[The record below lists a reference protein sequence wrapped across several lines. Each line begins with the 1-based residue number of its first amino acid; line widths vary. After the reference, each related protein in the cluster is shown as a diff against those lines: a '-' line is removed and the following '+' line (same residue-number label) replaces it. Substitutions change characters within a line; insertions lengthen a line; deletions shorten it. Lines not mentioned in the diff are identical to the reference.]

1 MLQSQSIRMSQG
13 ALAPGTLLAGKFR
26 VVSLL
31 GEGGMGAVY
40 QIEHEITK
48 HRRALKLLHKSMA
61 QLPSVVERFLR
72 EASAA
77 GRVGNPHIV
86 ETFDA
91 GVLDTGEPYLV
102 MEILRGEPLSARIAR
117 GPMPVLEVVD
127 LVGQACGGVQAA
139 HDAGIVHRDLKPD
152 NLFVT
157 EGVDGKPFVKILDF
171 GISKFDS
178 TKTGG
183 LQLTQE
189 GAALGTPYYM
199 PPEQIRGEG
208 SLDARA
214 DVYALGV
221 ILYECLAGVRPFE
234 AETLPHLAILIHTGD
249 AQPIAQRRPDL
260 PAGFAELVHRAMT
273 ADRALRT
280 QSAAELRAQLEQ
292 YGGVGFRTRV
302 PSGAGTPVSVAPAR
316 SLSPRPLATSGAGVS
331 MGASSAVT
339 GKKPPPLLLALGGVG
354 LFLATAL
361 GAGLWWQHSRSA
373 PLEIASAAPI
383 VPDPTQTSSL
393 TPVQVSGAP
402 AIRSTEAAPPGASEK
417 GRLPSVA
424 PALADPRFAL
434 GTAAGSASAAPRAPQ
449 SGLGSAAPRAAA
461 TRPIGRADERGLAKD
476 NPFK

>member
-1 MLQSQSIRMSQG
+1 MSEG
-13 ALAPGTLLAGKFR
+13 AIASGTVLAGKFR

-40 QIEHEITK
+40 EIEHELTK
-48 HRRALKLLHKSMA
+48 HRRALKLLHASMT
-61 QLPSVVERFLR
+61 QMPSVVERFLR

-102 MEILRGEPLSARIAR
+102 MEILRGEPLSTRIAG
-117 GPMPVLEVVD
+117 GPMAVAEVVD
-127 LVGQACGGVQAA
+127 LIAQSCAGVQAA
-139 HDAGIVHRDLKPD
+139 HEAGIVHRDLKPD

-157 EGVDGKPFVKILDF
+157 DVEGRPFVKLLDF
-171 GISKFDS
+171 GISKFDPS
-178 TKTGG
+178 KTGG

-234 AETLPHLAILIHTGD
+234 AETLPHLAILIHTGE
-249 AQPIAQRRPDL
+249 AVPIAQQRPDL
-260 PAGFAELVHRAMT
+260 PPGFAELVHSAMT
-273 ADRALRT
+273 ADRTKRT
-280 QSAAELRAQLEQ
+280 QSASALRTALEA
-292 YGGVGFRTRV
+292 YGGVGFRTRI
-302 PSGAGTPVSVAPAR
+302 PSGSNPPLSMAPAR
-316 SLSPRPLATSGAGVS
+316 SIAPRPLATSGAGVS
-331 MGASSAVT
+331 MGASAPEARK
-339 GKKPPPLLLALGGVG
+339 GQGPLLIALGGVG
-354 LFLATAL
+354 LAVAAAV
-361 GAGLWWQHSRSA
+361 GGGLWWQHSRSA
-373 PLEIASAAPI
+373 AVDIASAAP
-383 VPDPTQTSSL
+383 VMPGPAEPSS
-393 TPVQVSGAP
+393 
-402 AIRSTEAAPPGASEK
+402 AAPGTVTPPAVSTQVAPSASEK
-417 GRLPSVA
+417 PASPSVA

-434 GTAAGSASAAPRAPQ
+434 GAPATSGSAALRATQSAV
-449 SGLGSAAPRAAA
+449 GSAAPHPAH
-461 TRPIGRADERGLAKD
+461 PVGRADERGLAKD

>member
-1 MLQSQSIRMSQG
+1 MSEG
-13 ALAPGTLLAGKFR
+13 PLAPGTLLDRKFR
-26 VVSLL
+26 IVSLL

-61 QLPSVVERFLR
+61 AVPSVVERFLR

-91 GVLDTGEPYLV
+91 GVLESGEPYLV
-102 MEILRGEPLSARIAR
+102 MEMLRGEPLSARIAR
-117 GPMPVLEVVD
+117 GPMPLADVID
-127 LVGQACGGVQAA
+127 LLGQACAGVQAA

-157 EGVDGKPFVKILDF
+157 EAPDGRPFVKILDF

-178 TKTGG
+178 AKTGG

-234 AETLPHLAILIHTGD
+234 AETLPHLAILIHTGEPKPL
-249 AQPIAQRRPDL
+249 AELRPDL
-260 PAGFAELVHRAMT
+260 PPGFAEVVHAAMT
-273 ADRALRT
+273 ANRDKRT
-280 QSAAELRAQLEQ
+280 QTAAELRAALATH
-292 YGGVGFRTRV
+292 GGIGFRTHV
-302 PSGAGTPVSVAPAR
+302 PLSMAPPSVAPAR
-316 SLSPRPLATSGAGVS
+316 SLAPPKHLATSGAGVS
-331 MGASSAVT
+331 LGASAPEP
-339 GKKPPPLLLALGGVG
+339 KKSPVPLALGLGGFGLAATVAIAGV
-354 LFLATAL
+354 
-361 GAGLWWQHSRSA
+361 LWWQHA
-373 PLEIASAAPI
+373 HAQPTEISSAAPV
-383 VPDPTQTSSL
+383 VPGPTQAS
-393 TPVQVSGAP
+393 PPAP
-402 AIRSTEAAPPGASEK
+402 AN
-417 GRLPSVA
+417 V
-424 PALADPRFAL
+424 
-434 GTAAGSASAAPRAPQ
+434 GTAAGA
-449 SGLGSAAPRAAA
+449 AAA
-461 TRPIGRADERGLAKD
+461 TTAAPAASEKSEPPSVSPAVIDPRVLAAPPSSVKPAQTAVGSGAPHAAAPHGRADERGLAKD

>member
-1 MLQSQSIRMSQG
+1 MSEG
-13 ALAPGTLLAGKFR
+13 ALAAGTLLAGKFR

-48 HRRALKLLHKSMA
+48 HRRALKLLHASMA
-61 QLPSVVERFLR
+61 QMPSVVERFLR

-102 MEILRGEPLSARIAR
+102 MEILRGEPLSGRIAR

-152 NLFVT
+152 NLFLT
-157 EGVDGKPFVKILDF
+157 EGADGRPFVKILDF

-178 TKTGG
+178 AKTGG

-234 AETLPHLAILIHTGD
+234 AETLPHLAVLIHTGE
-249 AQPIAQRRPDL
+249 AVPLSQHRPDL
-260 PAGFAELVHRAMT
+260 PPGFAELVHHAMT
-273 ADRALRT
+273 ADRTQRT
-280 QSAAELRAQLEQ
+280 QTASELRAALEQ
-292 YGGVGFRTRV
+292 FGSVAFRTRI
-302 PSGAGTPVSVAPAR
+302 PSGSNPPLSVVPAR
-316 SLSPRPLATSGAGVS
+316 SLAPRPLATSGAGVS
-331 MGASSAVT
+331 MGASASSSP
-339 GKKPPPLLLALGGVG
+339 KKQGPLLLALAGVG
-354 LFLATAL
+354 LVAAGAA
-361 GAGLWWQHSRSA
+361 GAGLWWHHNQGVA
-373 PLEIASAAPI
+373 TDIASAAPV
-383 VPDPTQTSSL
+383 VPG
-393 TPVQVSGAP
+393 PVEPPS
-402 AIRSTEAAPPGASEK
+402 AAPSTAAQPAPTSAAPSAALSASEK
-417 GRLPSVA
+417 PARPSVA

-434 GTAAGSASAAPRAPQ
+434 GAPAASASAAPRSAQ
-449 SGLGSAAPRAAA
+449 SALGSAAPHGAASH
-461 TRPIGRADERGLAKD
+461 GRADERGLAKD